1 MKRGLSVGAAAG
13 LAALLAAP
21 LFAQAQAPKIRLVTS
36 EFPLGRKHPGV
47 DHDAVTVSPDSRRV
61 AYVARRGGK
70 QFVVVDGVEGK
81 EYGGIGERTL
91 LFSPDSRRVAYV
103 ARRGGKQ
110 FVVVDGVEGKEYDS
124 AGTAVFSPDGT
135 RVAYDARQGGKA
147 FVVVDGVEGKEYESL
162 RNGTNL
168 FGPFAY
174 LQQYVENPIG
184 ETVGFSPDSR
194 RVAYVAQ
201 SGGKEFL
208 VVDGV
213 EGKEQQVIPA
223 FVFSPDSRR
232 VAYVATRRGKQ
243 SVVVDGVE
251 GPAYD
256 GIAQGTLRFSPDSR
270 RVAYVARQGGKQ
282 FVVVDEMKGKE
293 YDFLGAPV
301 FSPDSTRVAYDGYR
315 AGRMFV
321 VVDGLEGKEYDSRYV
336 WHRILFSPDSRRVAY
351 VARQGGKQFVV
362 VDEMKGKEY
371 DSLGAPVFS
380 PDSTRLAY
388 LVQRSAKA
396 FVVVDGVEGNEYR
409 GFREALSV
417 LSWTGGIDLE
427 EFRYMKKHYGLRS
440 APLRNFQQDLE
451 YPRRRS
457 VAFSPDS
464 RRVAYVAARGDKRFI
479 VVDGAEGKEYDDFL
493 LGSTLIFDSPT
504 AVHAL
509 ARRGDDLFRVDVNV
523 IEE

>member
-1 MKRGLSVGAAAG
+1 MKRGLLVAAAAG

-21 LFAQAQAPKIRLVTS
+21 LFAQAQAPKIRLDTS

-61 AYVARRGGK
+61 AYRAGRGGK
-70 QFVVVDGVEGK
+70 RFVVVDGVEGKAYDGIGQWTLLFSPDGSRVAYVAARGGKWFVVVDGVEGK
-81 EYGGIGERTL
+81 EYGNVGAPV
-91 LFSPDSRRVAYV
+91 FSPDGARVAYD
-103 ARRGGKQ
+103 AQRGGKR
-110 FVVVDGVEGKEYDS
+110 FVVVDGL
-124 AGTAVFSPDGT
+124 
-135 RVAYDARQGGKA
+135 
-147 FVVVDGVEGKEYESL
+147 EGKEYEGVT
-162 RNGTNL
+162 RGTNL

-174 LQQYVENPIG
+174 LQQYVKNPIG
-184 ETVGFSPDSR
+184 DTVGFSPDSR
-194 RVAYVAQ
+194 RVAYVAAR
-201 SGGKEFL
+201 GGKRFV

-213 EGKEQQVIPA
+213 EAKEYDAIPA
-223 FVFSPDSRR
+223 LVFGPDSRR
-232 VAYVATRRGKQ
+232 VAYVATRRGEQ

-256 GIAQGTLRFSPDSR
+256 GIAQGTIVFSPDSR
-270 RVAYVARQGGKQ
+270 RVAYVGRQGGKQ

-315 AGRMFV
+315 GGKMFV
-321 VVDGLEGKEYDSRYV
+321 VVDRVEGKEYDGRYV

-351 VARQGGKQFVV
+351 VARQGGKQFLV
-362 VDEMKGKEY
+362 VDGVEGKEY

-388 LVQRSAKA
+388 LVQRSGKA

-409 GFREALSV
+409 GFREALSS
-417 LSWTGGIDLE
+417 LSWTGGMDLE
-427 EFRYMKKHYGLRS
+427 EFRYVKEHYGLRS
-440 APLRNFQQDLE
+440 APLRDFQQDLE

-464 RRVAYVAARGDKRFI
+464 RRVAYVAARGDKRLI

-504 AVHAL
+504 AVHGL